1 MKSLF
6 DRLKSETAR
15 TAADLGRRLLGLG
28 KDERGVS
35 AVEFA
40 MLLPLMLSLYLGA
53 VEVSQ
58 GIGADRKVT
67 LTSRTVADL
76 VSQVS
81 SIDNNGM
88 TNSLTAG
95 TKVMAPFPSG
105 NLKIVVSSVKIDA
118 QGNATVDWSDTYNGA
133 ARTKGST
140 VTLPDAL
147 KVPNSWLIWSEVEY
161 NYTPVIGY
169 VVTGSLILKDRIYMR
184 PRLSDSVT
192 RVPS

>member
-1 MKSLF
+1 MKSFF
-6 DRLKSETAR
+6 DRLKSETAQ
-15 TAADLGRRLLGLG
+15 TAADFGRRLLGLG

-192 RVPS
+192 RIPS

>member
-88 TNSLTAG
+88 SNSLTAG
-95 TKVMAPFPSG
+95 TKVMAPFPSA